1 MSHIR
6 AHIRLDKA
14 KDVKNFVSSINSDG
28 TTDKYILENFDSS
41 HIVDARSYLGAL
53 YFAVEHADDT
63 FLVNLS
69 NDGKIP
75 FFIDKYRI

>member
-14 KDVKNFVSSINSDG
+14 KDVEDFVSRINSDG

>member
-6 AHIRLDKA
+6 AHIRLNKA
-14 KDVKNFVSSINSDG
+14 KDVEDFIRSINSDG
-28 TTDKYILENFDSS
+28 TTNKYILENFDST

-69 NDGKIP
+69 EEGEIP
-75 FFIDKYRI
+75 FFVDKYRI